1 MEFYEITIRPD
12 SGFGTSVKGDTL
24 FGHFCWQAAH
34 DPDLLKTSLDTAI
47 EQYARKPFAVFSSAV
62 PTNAVQG
69 APHCF
74 KRPDI
79 PLEWFLSSEH
89 LSKKEKILAAKAL
102 KGKKWLKGNADLI
115 LDATRRNL
123 AADTDFKDNGLAE
136 TGTCAHNTINRMTG
150 TTGKGR
156 FAPFETSVF
165 RFYPGVLLSLFV
177 LIDPKFLDKDH
188 LVKGMSRIGKFGF
201 GRDASTGMGRF
212 TIIDTC
218 PLPLPDLSAG
228 DGLYTL
234 APCLPEKGR
243 FNQTWFSPFVR
254 FGKHGDLLAGVRQ
267 PFKNP
272 VIMADEGAVCV
283 PAETIDTPYIGCA
296 VTNVSKAMPETVV
309 QAYAPVLPI
318 RIGGFHENN
327 L

>member
-34 DPDLLKTSLDTAI
+34 DPDILKTDLDTVI
-47 EQYARKPFAVFSSAV
+47 GNYAKKPFAVFSSAV
-62 PTNAVQG
+62 PKDAVQG
-69 APHCF
+69 MPYCF

-79 PLEWFLSSEH
+79 PLDWFLASEQ
-89 LSKKEKILAAKAL
+89 LSKKEKIQAAREL
-102 KGKKWLKGNADLI
+102 KGKKWFKGNADLI
-115 LDATRRNL
+115 LNASRPNLLADAN
-123 AADTDFKDNGLAE
+123 FKHNGLAE

-165 RFYPGVLLSLFV
+165 WFYPGVLLSLFI
-177 LIDPKFLDKDH
+177 LIDPEFLDKDN

-201 GRDASTGMGRF
+201 GREASTGMGRF
-212 TIIDTC
+212 TVLDAF
-218 PLPLPDLSAG
+218 PLSLPDLSAG

-234 APCLPEKGR
+234 GPCLPEKSR
-243 FNQTWFSPFVR
+243 FKKIFFTPFVR
-254 FGKHGDLLAGVRQ
+254 FGKHGGMMAGARQ

-272 VIMADEGAVCV
+272 VIMADEGAVCI
-283 PAETIDTPYIGCA
+283 PAEDIETPYIGCA

-318 RIGGFHENN
+318 RLGGHHENN

>member
-1 MEFYEITIRPD
+1 MELYKITIRPD
-12 SGFGTSVKGDTL
+12 SGFGTSLKGDTL

-34 DPDLLKTSLDTAI
+34 DPNLLKTDLDTVI

-62 PTNAVQG
+62 PMDPAQG
-69 APHCF
+69 AFHYF

-79 PLEWFLSSEH
+79 PLDWFLSSDN
-89 LSKKEKILAAKAL
+89 LSKKEKILAAKEL
-102 KGKKWLKGNADLI
+102 KGKKRLKGNPDLI
-115 LDATRRNL
+115 LDAAQANL
-123 AADTDFKDNGLAE
+123 AADTDFKDNGIAE
-136 TGTCAHNTINRMTG
+136 TGTTVHNTINRVTG

-156 FAPFETSVF
+156 FAPFETSVSW
-165 RFYPGVLLSLFV
+165 FYSGVLLSLFI
-177 LIDPKFLDKDH
+177 LTDPEILDKES
-188 LVKGMSRIGKFGF
+188 LVKGLSRIGKFGF

-212 TIIDTC
+212 KIVDTC
-218 PLPLPDLSAG
+218 PLPLPDLSRG
-228 DGLYTL
+228 DALYTL
-234 APCLPEKGR
+234 APCLPTKSR
-243 FNQTWFSPFVR
+243 FNKIWFTPFVR

-272 VIMADEGAVCV
+272 VIMADEGAVCI
-283 PAETIDTPYIGCA
+283 PAQNIETPYIGCA

-318 RIGGFHENN
+318 RLGGHHEKN